1 MKFPRSTRLR
11 QEPQVKRFEFI
22 KANCHN
28 HRIAKLCKVLSVS
41 RSSYY
46 AWDKRPESKRSKEN
60 KDLLDKIK
68 IIHKENGN
76 VFGSVKITKMLNKN
90 SDKPVNHKRVERIMN
105 EHGIRSRVAKKF
117 KATTNSNHKLPVAEN
132 ILNRDFSVDKPNEKM
147 VSDITYLWTDEG
159 WLYIAAVM
167 DLCGQK
173 VVGLSMNE
181 RMTKELVIN
190 ALNDAYQRSGRPA
203 GVILHSDRGS
213 QYCSKD
219 YQNLINKYGFVC
231 SMSRKG
237 NCWDNAPMESFWG
250 KMKCEWLYGK
260 RFKTRQ
266 EARAAVFEYV
276 EIFYNRRRIHA
287 SNGYLTP
294 EEYYDNAAK
303 KIIAA

>member
-1 MKFPRSTRLR
+1 M
-11 QEPQVKRFEFI
+11 
-22 KANCHN
+22 
-28 HRIAKLCKVLSVS
+28 S

-46 AWDKRPESKRSKEN
+46 AWDIRPESDRSKEN
-60 KDLLDKIK
+60 KSLLGKINNIYNK
-68 IIHKENGN
+68 SKK
-76 VFGSVKITKMLNKN
+76 VFGSIKVTRMINKESKN
-90 SDKPVNHKRVERIMN
+90 PVNHKRVERIMSQN
-105 EHGIRSRVAKKF
+105 GIRSRVTKKF

-132 ILNRDFSVDKPNEKM
+132 ILNRNFSVDKPNEKM

-159 WLYIAAVM
+159 WLYIAAIM

-173 VVGLSMNE
+173 IVGLSMSE

-190 ALNDAYQRSGRPA
+190 ALNYGYQRVGRPT

-213 QYCSKD
+213 QYCSND
-219 YQNLINKYGFVC
+219 YQLLIKKYGFTC

-250 KMKCEWLYGK
+250 KLKCEWLYGK
-260 RFKTRQ
+260 HFKTRK

-276 EIFYNRRRIHA
+276 EIFYNRQRIHA

-294 EEYYDNAAK
+294 EEYYNKANKKVKAA
-303 KIIAA
+303 